1 MEQISKI
8 PLAMWF
14 GALSAKEKI
23 ANEWRSILQQSYGVH
38 VEKPS
43 VLQSVCHQEKVFLN
57 G

>member
-1 MEQISKI
+1 MQQISEI